1 MLFHMWWWLIPL
13 MFFLAARGGRRRYY
27 RDRGRDR
34 GRGSEPVAELQRT
47 VESQRELYRA
57 ARGEARS
64 GRGRTGVCR
73 AAAER
78 ARERR
83 ASMMHWLPADRWVR
97 RELACHAGCTAGSK
111 NSSST

>member
-47 VESQRELYRA
+47 VESQRDYIEQL
-57 ARGEARS
+57 EARLARVEE
-64 GRGRTGVCR
+64 GLEF
-73 AAAER
+73 AER
-78 ARERR
+78 LLSER
-83 ASMMHWLPADRWVR
+83 ASAAPR
-97 RELACHAGCTAGSK
+97 
-111 NSSST
+111 